1 MLILLLLLP
10 LRRCRSSDKSSRW
23 IVEDSSSSDS
33 GIVAI
38 AVALLVVEV
47 MVLATLVD
55 MPLCWISFE
64 SRITAIDFL
73 TYICLTDNKIYNQ
86 DVNLKNFKMN
96 GCE

>member
-38 AVALLVVEV
+38 AVVLLVVEV
-47 MVLATLVD
+47 MVLVTLVD
-55 MPLCWISFE
+55 MPLCWISVE

-86 DVNLKNFKMN
+86 DVNLKDFKMN

>member
-47 MVLATLVD
+47 MVLVTLVD

-86 DVNLKNFKMN
+86 DVNLKNIKMN

>member
-47 MVLATLVD
+47 MVLVTLVD